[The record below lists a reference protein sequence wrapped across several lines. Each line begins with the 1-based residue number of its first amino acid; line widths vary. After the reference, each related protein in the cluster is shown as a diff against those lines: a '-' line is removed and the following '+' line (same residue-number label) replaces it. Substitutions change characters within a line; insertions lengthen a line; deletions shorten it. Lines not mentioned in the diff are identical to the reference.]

1 MRIEFNGAS
10 DDLVEISGAKML
22 NGMDAG
28 HTEAEVGTSDGVF
41 SIIGTESLACKE
53 CGQPTHQ
60 QTKALLKVWGAHTAC
75 GWLFSAFQDDE
86 GQQVPDG
93 WTITLEHA
101 HEYSMKLVVD
111 TGDQQVAVRIEEVV
125 EED

>member
-10 DDLVEISGAKML
+10 DDLIEISGAEML
-22 NGMDAG
+22 NGQDVG
-28 HTEAEVGTSDGVF
+28 RTEAEVGGDDKVF
-41 SIIGTESLACKE
+41 SIIGTESLVCQE

-60 QTKALLKVWGAHTAC
+60 QTKALLKVWGGHTASC
-75 GWLFSAFQDDE
+75 GWLFSAFQEDE

-93 WTITLEHA
+93 WAITLEHA

-111 TGDQQVAVRIEEVV
+111 TGDQQVAVRIEE
-125 EED
+125 D